1 MKKKIRSTGPSFNKS
16 HTYAIAK
23 GAAQNIFLLN
33 IEKSANLRALL
44 FLKLRLFSPPVGF
57 EEKIKV
63 LSENE

>member
-1 MKKKIRSTGPSFNKS
+1 MKKKFGARDQVLTKS
-16 HTYAIAK
+16 YTYAIAK